1 MMNKLITTQDR
12 NIVTEVES
20 ALTQVEKSFAIWNR
34 SHSNYQWKSI
44 VVGSHHTPLRRL
56 RQISAEISNKKN
68 AMEEAKYKYLER
80 TKLAEIKRDKAKNE
94 HDKLQKE
101 YLLLQAGKYDATA
114 KMIEKPYLGAIK
126 DILALSALYSSI
138 EKGIIE
144 KYGKLDEETFEKEEA
159 KYWVMRAFAQSL
171 RDIRQSGVI
180 LNGNQELLEQIG
192 LDPSVIHKLL
202 VEYCNETKDDTSPSS
217 EKLEVFLREC
227 AEEYYQT
234 STGKMERIGFSDSN
248 NFSEENL

>member
-34 SHSNYQWKSI
+34 SHSNYQWKSL
-44 VVGSHHTPLRRL
+44 VVGSHYTPLRRL
-56 RQISAEISNKKN
+56 RQISAEIGNKKN

-80 TKLAEIKRDKAKNE
+80 TKLAEIKRDKAENE
-94 HDKLQKE
+94 NDKLQKE
-101 YLLLQAGKYDATA
+101 YLLLQADKYDATA

-126 DILALSALYSSI
+126 DILALSDLYSSI

-144 KYGKLDEETFEKEEA
+144 KYGKLDEETFEIEEA
-159 KYWVMRAFAQSL
+159 KYWVMRSFAQSL

-180 LNGNQELLEQIG
+180 LGGNQELLEQIG
-192 LDPSVIHKLL
+192 LDPFIIQKLL
-202 VEYCNETKDDTSPSS
+202 IDYCNETKNDVSPSS
-217 EKLEVFLREC
+217 EKLETFLREC
-227 AEEYYQT
+227 AEEYYQA
-234 STGKMERIGFSDSN
+234 SMEKMERIGFSDIN

>member
-1 MMNKLITTQDR
+1 MNKLITTQDR

-34 SHSNYQWKSI
+34 SHSNYQWKSL
-44 VVGSHHTPLRRL
+44 VVGSHYTPLRRL

-80 TKLAEIKRDKAKNE
+80 TKLAEIKRDKAENE
-94 HDKLQKE
+94 NDKLQKE
-101 YLLLQAGKYDATA
+101 YLLLQADKYDATA

-126 DILALSALYSSI
+126 DILALSDLYSSI

-144 KYGKLDEETFEKEEA
+144 KYGKLDEETFEIEEA
-159 KYWVMRAFAQSL
+159 KYWVMRSFAQSL

-180 LNGNQELLEQIG
+180 LGGNQELLEQIG
-192 LDPSVIHKLL
+192 LDPFVIHKLL
-202 VEYCNETKDDTSPSS
+202 VEYCNETKNDVSPLSK
-217 EKLEVFLREC
+217 KLETFLCEC
-227 AEEYYQT
+227 AEEYYQA
-234 STGKMERIGFSDSN
+234 SMEKMERIGFSDIN
-248 NFSEENL
+248 NFSEENI